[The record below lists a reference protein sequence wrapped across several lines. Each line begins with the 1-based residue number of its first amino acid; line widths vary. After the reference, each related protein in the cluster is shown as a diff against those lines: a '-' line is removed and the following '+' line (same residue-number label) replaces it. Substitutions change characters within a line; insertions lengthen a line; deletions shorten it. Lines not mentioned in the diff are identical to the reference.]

1 MTIHWLE
8 NVHIVYILIHVFNL
22 KWIDFTSLL
31 IIVTIGFFKNKY
43 TLIL

>member
-22 KWIDFTSLL
+22 KWISYKGLF
-31 IIVTIGFFKNKY
+31 
-43 TLIL
+43 